1 MKSSFLSGIEWAHV
15 NFFKILCLIFGRKK
29 KRLSSV
35 CVSIDHDT
43 WTTSD
48 SRDLSST
55 KEISLSPILGF
66 WREKIWKLGENLKT
80 ELRNEFGEEFV
91 YRLLFAGVSF
101 FKRII
106 FTIWKSSSTI
116 NHSLHESTMKNCK
129 IFEQNC
135 LS

>member
-1 MKSSFLSGIEWAHV
+1 MKSSFLSEIEWG
-15 NFFKILCLIFGRKK
+15 FEILCLIFERKK

-55 KEISLSPILGF
+55 KEISLIHILGF
-66 WREKIWKLGENLKT
+66 WREKIWKLCENLKT

-101 FKRII
+101 FKKNNFYYLKKFIYNESYSL
-106 FTIWKSSSTI
+106 WKHH
-116 NHSLHESTMKNCK
+116 NHK
-129 IFEQNC
+129 IFEQNF
-135 LS
+135 LSKV